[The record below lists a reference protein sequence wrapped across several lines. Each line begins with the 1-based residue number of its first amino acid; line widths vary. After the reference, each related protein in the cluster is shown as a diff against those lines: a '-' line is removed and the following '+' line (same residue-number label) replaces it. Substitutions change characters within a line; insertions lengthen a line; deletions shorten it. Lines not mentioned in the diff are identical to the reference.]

1 MTCVFVCVK
10 LIKRWYQS
18 GSVLVWGG
26 GGVCVVLLFWWIGAG
41 GGGDGGGGWGGG
53 GGGFNQLTQGRKH
66 AGQ

>member
-18 GSVLVWGG
+18 GSVLMR
-26 GGVCVVLLFWWIGAG
+26 A
-41 GGGDGGGGWGGG
+41 